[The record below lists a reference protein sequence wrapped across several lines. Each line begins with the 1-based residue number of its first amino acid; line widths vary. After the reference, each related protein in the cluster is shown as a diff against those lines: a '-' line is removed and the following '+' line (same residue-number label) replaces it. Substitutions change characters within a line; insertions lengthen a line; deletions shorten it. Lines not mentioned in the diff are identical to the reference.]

1 MGSTLVSTL
10 SSWAVIRRVV
20 AGQRRYLISGSV
32 LVMGHQAGE
41 ALVPVVIGVIIDQV
55 LGTDQLSDLVLWLAV
70 LAGLFAMFSY
80 SHRFGARLLERAT
93 QQSAHDL
100 RVDLARRV
108 MDPRCTGTTQLP
120 GALLSIATSD
130 ALWVGLIHRSLAGAA
145 AASTALLVGAVAL
158 FRISIPL
165 GAFVVLGAP
174 ILLVVMH
181 LLGKSLERRSSV
193 EQAEAA
199 RAAGLATDLV
209 SGLRVLKGIGAEAS
223 AADSYRRASRG
234 SLKATLRAANAEA
247 VYEGITLLL
256 TGGFLAL
263 VALVSG
269 RLALAGQIS
278 VGDFVAAVG
287 LAQFL
292 LGPMYRFSSLGA
304 NFARSR
310 ASAQRVAEILG
321 APAAV
326 PDGYGR
332 MPLAVAGE
340 IRFRNV
346 THGGLQDVSFDVR
359 PGNLVGLVLTDPAD
373 AATLLN
379 CFSRAVDPASGSIE
393 IDGIPLKTLEP
404 DAVHAA
410 ILVAAHDA
418 DLFEGTL
425 RDNIAAAAAESA
437 LIDAALVAA
446 AADQVAATLPNG
458 IDSHLSERGR
468 SLSGGQRQRVALA
481 RALAADPPVLVVHDP
496 TTAVDAVTEAQIA
509 KGIRAMRSG
518 RTTLLITSSP
528 ALLAV
533 CDRVI
538 FLDHGTV
545 MAGGS
550 HEDLAEYH
558 APYRAAVLA

>member
-1 MGSTLVSTL
+1 M
-10 SSWAVIRRVV
+10 IRRAVND
-20 AGQRRYLISGSV
+20 QRRYLVLGSV

-55 LGTDQLSDLVLWLAV
+55 LGTGQISELVRWLLVLAC
-70 LAGLFAMFSY
+70 LFAMFSHSY
-80 SHRFGARLLERAT
+80 RFGARLLERAI

-100 RVDLARRV
+100 RVDLTRRV
-108 MDPRCTGTTQLP
+108 LDPRGAGTTQLP
-120 GALLSIATSD
+120 GELMSIATSD

-165 GAFVVLGAP
+165 GAFVVFGAP
-174 ILLVVMH
+174 VLLVVMH
-181 LLGKSLERRSSV
+181 LLGRSLERRSSV

-223 AADSYRRASRG
+223 AADRYRRASRG

-247 VYEGITLLL
+247 AYEGVTLLL

-292 LGPMYRFSSLGA
+292 LGPMYRFAEIGA

-310 ASAQRVAEILG
+310 ASAQRVAAVLAAPSVVSDG
-321 APAAV
+321 FDRMPAAV
-326 PDGYGR
+326 
-332 MPLAVAGE
+332 AGA

-346 THGGLQDVSFDVR
+346 THGGLRDLTLDVM
-359 PGNLVGLVLTDPAD
+359 PGELVGLVLTEPSD
-373 AATLLN
+373 ATSLLN
-379 CFSRAVDPASGSIE
+379 CLSRAVDPTSGSIE
-393 IDGIPLKTLEP
+393 FDGIPLKTLEP

-410 ILVAAHDA
+410 ILIAAHDA

-425 RDNIAAAAAESA
+425 RDNVSAAAMDSA
-437 LIDAALVAA
+437 QVDAALVAA
-446 AADQVAATLPNG
+446 AADQVAATLPDG
-458 IDSHLSERGR
+458 VDSHLTERGR

-496 TTAVDAVTEAQIA
+496 TTAVDAVTESQIA
-509 KGIRAMRSG
+509 HGIRSMRSG
-518 RTTLLITSSP
+518 RTTLLITTSP

-533 CDRVI
+533 CDWVI
-538 FLDHGTV
+538 LLDHGTV
-545 MAGGS
+545 VAGGS
-550 HEDLAEYH
+550 HEELAEYD
-558 APYRAAVLA
+558 AQYRAAVLA

>member
-1 MGSTLVSTL
+1 M
-10 SSWAVIRRVV
+10 
-20 AGQRRYLISGSV
+20 SGSV

-55 LGTDQLSDLVLWLAV
+55 LGTGQLSDLVLWLAV
-70 LAGLFAMFSY
+70 LACLFAMFSY
-80 SHRFGARLLERAT
+80 SHRFGARLLERAI

-100 RVDLARRV
+100 RVDLTRRAL
-108 MDPRCTGTTQLP
+108 DPRGSGTNHLP

-130 ALWVGLIHRSLAGAA
+130 TLWVGLIHRSLAGAA

-174 ILLVVMH
+174 VMLIVMH

-223 AADSYRRASRG
+223 AADRYRRASRG

-247 VYEGITLLL
+247 AYEGVTLLL
-256 TGGFLAL
+256 TGAFLAL

-278 VGDFVAAVG
+278 VGDFVSSVG

-292 LGPMYRFSSLGA
+292 LGPMYRISSLGA
-304 NFARSR
+304 NVARSR
-310 ASAQRVAEILG
+310 ASAERVAEVLG
-321 APAAV
+321 APSV
-326 PDGYGR
+326 VEDGFGR
-332 MPLAVAGE
+332 MPPAVTGE

-346 THGGLQDVSFDVR
+346 TYGGLRDVSFDVM
-359 PGNLVGLVLTDPAD
+359 PGEVVGLALTEPAD
-373 AATLLN
+373 AVSLLK
-379 CFSRAVDPASGSIE
+379 CLSRAVDPASGSIE
-393 IDGIPLKTLEP
+393 IDGIPLKTLDP
-404 DAVHAA
+404 NAVHAA
-410 ILVAAHDA
+410 ILIAAHDA

-425 RDNIAAAAAESA
+425 RDNVAAAVADTAQVE
-437 LIDAALVAA
+437 AALVAA
-446 AADQVAATLPNG
+446 AADQVAATLPDG
-458 IDSHLSERGR
+458 VDSHLTERGR

-496 TTAVDAVTEAQIA
+496 TTAVDAVTESRIA
-509 KGIRAMRSG
+509 KGIRRMRSG
-518 RTTLLITSSP
+518 RTTLLITTSP
-528 ALLAV
+528 VLLAV

-538 FLDHGTV
+538 FLDRGMV
-545 MAGGS
+545 VAGGS
-550 HEDLAEYH
+550 HEDLADYH
-558 APYRAAVLA
+558 AQYRTAVLA

>member
-1 MGSTLVSTL
+1 MGITLVSTM
-10 SSWAVIRRVV
+10 SSWAVIRHVV
-20 AGQRRYLISGSV
+20 EGQRRYLISGAV

-55 LGTDQLSDLVLWLAV
+55 LASGQLSDLVLWLAV

-100 RVDLARRV
+100 RVNLTRRV
-108 MDPRCTGTTQLP
+108 LDPRGAGTNHLP

-130 ALWVGLIHRSLAGAA
+130 VLRVGMIHWSLAGAA
-145 AASTALLVGAVAL
+145 AASTAFVVGAVAL
-158 FRISIPL
+158 FRISVTL
-165 GAFVVLGAP
+165 GAFVVLGLP
-174 ILLVVMH
+174 VLLVVMQ
-181 LLGKSLERRSSV
+181 LLGRSLERRSSI
-193 EQAEAA
+193 EQAEVA

-223 AADSYRRASRG
+223 AANRYRRTSRE
-234 SLKATLRAANAEA
+234 SLKATIRAANAEA
-247 VYEGITLLL
+247 AFEGATLLL

-263 VALVSG
+263 VALVSA

-304 NFARSR
+304 NLARAR

-321 APAAV
+321 APSV
-326 PDGYGR
+326 VSDGFGR
-332 MPLAVAGE
+332 MPPAVTGE
-340 IRFRNV
+340 IRFRKV
-346 THGGLQDVSFDVR
+346 TYGGLRGVSFDVM
-359 PGNLVGLVLTDPAD
+359 PGELVGLVLTEPAD
-373 AATLLN
+373 AVSLLN
-379 CFSRAVDPASGSIE
+379 CLSRAVDPASGSIE
-393 IDGIPLKTLEP
+393 IDGIPLKTFDP

-410 ILVAAHDA
+410 ILIAAHDA

-425 RDNIAAAAAESA
+425 RDNVAAAAADSA
-437 LIDAALVAA
+437 AVDAALVAA
-446 AADQVAATLPNG
+446 AADQVTDTLPDG
-458 IDSHLSERGR
+458 LDSWLTERGR

-496 TTAVDAVTEAQIA
+496 TTAVDAVTESRIA
-509 KGIRAMRSG
+509 KGIRAMRSDQ
-518 RTTLLITSSP
+518 TTLLITTSP

-533 CDRVI
+533 CDRVF
-538 FLDHGTV
+538 FLDRGMV
-545 MAGGS
+545 AAGGS

-558 APYRAAVLA
+558 AQYRAAVLA

>member
-1 MGSTLVSTL
+1 MGSSRVSTL
-10 SSWAVIRRVV
+10 SSWEVIRRAVD
-20 AGQRRYLISGSV
+20 GQRRYLISGSV

-55 LGTDQLSDLVLWLAV
+55 LGTGQLSDLVLWLAV
-70 LAGLFAMFSY
+70 LACLFVMFSY
-80 SHRFGARLLERAT
+80 SHRFGARLLERAI

-108 MDPRCTGTTQLP
+108 MDPRGPGTNHLP

-130 ALWVGLIHRSLAGAA
+130 VLRVGLVHRSLAGAA
-145 AASTALLVGAVAL
+145 AASTALLVGAVAF
-158 FRISIPL
+158 FRISVPL

-174 ILLVVMH
+174 VLLVVMH
-181 LLGKSLERRSSV
+181 VLGRSLERRSSI

-199 RAAGLATDLV
+199 RAAALATDLI
-209 SGLRVLKGIGAEAS
+209 SGLRVVKGIGAEAP
-223 AADSYRRASRG
+223 AADWYRRASRG
-234 SLKATLRAANAEA
+234 SLQATLRAANAEA
-247 VYEGITLLL
+247 GYEGVTLLL
-256 TGGFLAL
+256 SGGFLAL

-269 RLALAGQIS
+269 RLALADQIS
-278 VGDFVAAVG
+278 VGDFVASVG

-310 ASAQRVAEILG
+310 ASAQRVAEVLG
-321 APAAV
+321 APSAV
-326 PDGYGR
+326 NNGFGR
-332 MPLAVAGE
+332 MPPALTGE

-346 THGGLQDVSFDVR
+346 THGGLRGVSFDVM
-359 PGNLVGLVLTDPAD
+359 PGELVGLVLTDPAD
-373 AATLLN
+373 ATSLLH
-379 CFSRAVDPASGSIE
+379 CLSRAVDPASGSIE
-393 IDGIPLKTLEP
+393 LDGIPLKTLEP

-425 RDNIAAAAAESA
+425 RDNVAAAAADSA
-437 LIDAALVAA
+437 QVDAALVAA

-458 IDSHLSERGR
+458 IDSHLTERGR

-538 FLDHGTV
+538 FLDHGAV